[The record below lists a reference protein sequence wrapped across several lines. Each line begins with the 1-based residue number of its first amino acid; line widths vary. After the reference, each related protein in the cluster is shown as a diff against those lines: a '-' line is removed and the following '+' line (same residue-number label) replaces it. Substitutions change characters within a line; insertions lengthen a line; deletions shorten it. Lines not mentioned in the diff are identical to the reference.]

1 MATVYNYT
9 GKDLRLFEIN
19 WDTNTIIDSYILAS
33 VDDIKIKV
41 KNKYNINDNIE
52 VEICED
58 LKLPDQKPNV
68 IYIVDKKICKIL
80 GSLRPD
86 FRYPEGKIVDPE
98 DKNNYG
104 FSLLLDYTH

>member
-41 KNKYNINDNIE
+41 I
-52 VEICED
+52 
-58 LKLPDQKPNV
+58 P
-68 IYIVDKKICKIL
+68 
-80 GSLRPD
+80 
-86 FRYPEGKIVDPE
+86 
-98 DKNNYG
+98 
-104 FSLLLDYTH
+104 LL

>member
-41 KNKYNINDNIE
+41 KN
-52 VEICED
+52 
-58 LKLPDQKPNV
+58 
-68 IYIVDKKICKIL
+68 IVSSANKHLTKIL
-80 GSLRPD
+80 CISSL
-86 FRYPEGKIVDPE
+86 K
-98 DKNNYG
+98 
-104 FSLLLDYTH
+104 

>member
-41 KNKYNINDNIE
+41 KINII
-52 VEICED
+52 
-58 LKLPDQKPNV
+58 
-68 IYIVDKKICKIL
+68 
-80 GSLRPD
+80 
-86 FRYPEGKIVDPE
+86 
-98 DKNNYG
+98 
-104 FSLLLDYTH
+104 